1 MIAKS
6 NFVAAIDQDECCEC
20 GVCADE
26 RCPMDA
32 IEEESGYEVQPDRC
46 IGCGVCTITCPT
58 EAITLISR
66 SESDQEQ
73 PADNMKDW
81 SNKRIANRAKAAKG

>member
-6 NFVAAIDQDECCEC
+6 NFVASIDQDACSGC

-32 IEEESGYEVQPDRC
+32 VKGDIEYEVQPERC

-58 EAITLISR
+58 EAITLVSR

-81 SNKRIANRAKAAKG
+81 SNQRITNRAKAAEG